1 MKTPCDEAVMRSGPV
16 DAPCKPEAGPWILAA
31 AILGSSMAFID
42 GTVVNVALPAL
53 QSSFRATVIDVQWV
67 VEAYGLFLG
76 ALILVGGS
84 AGDLFGRRR
93 TFLSGVALFA
103 TASAACGLARDI
115 DQLIAARALQGMGAA
130 LLTPGSLAIISAA
143 FPEQERGRAIGTWS
157 GFSAITAALGPVL
170 GGWLIQHASWRWIFF
185 INLPLAA
192 AVILISWWR
201 VPESRGPVA
210 KQIDLPGALVVTVGL
225 GGLVYGLIESPQ
237 LGWGHLR
244 VVGSL
249 VSGVACLIAFPFI
262 EARAESP
269 MVPLK
274 LFRART
280 MSGANL
286 LTLFLY
292 AALGVFFFVYPMNL
306 IQMQGYSAT
315 EAGAA
320 ALPLILL
327 IFLLSRWSGG
337 LVARYGPKLPL
348 IAGPVIAAVGFAL
361 FAVPSV
367 GGTYWRTF
375 FPAFVVLG
383 IGMAVSVAP
392 LTTVVMG
399 AVDPDHAGAASGIN
413 NAVARV
419 AGLLAIAVFGIVMVN
434 AFGMRLNHELA
445 RLELPQHG
453 RDEVQSNRVRLA
465 AIEVPFD
472 VDPRFVPGVKVAVS
486 SAFVFAFRIVA
497 CSSALLALAS
507 AATATLLIDHK
518 SSP

>member
-1 MKTPCDEAVMRSGPV
+1 MRSGPV

-31 AILGSSMAFID
+31 AILGTSMAFID

-93 TFLSGVALFA
+93 MFLTGIALFA
-103 TASAACGLARDI
+103 TASAACGLARNI
-115 DQLIAARALQGMGAA
+115 DQLIAARALQGVGAA

-157 GFSAITAALGPVL
+157 GFSAITTALGPVL

-201 VPESRGPVA
+201 VPEGRGPVA

-249 VSGVACLIAFPFI
+249 VLGVACLIAFPFI

-280 MSGANL
+280 FSGASL

-306 IQMQGYSAT
+306 IQVQGYSAT

-348 IAGPVIAAVGFAL
+348 IAGPIIAAVGFVL

-419 AGLLAIAVFGIVMVN
+419 SWLLAIAVFGIVMVN
-434 AFGMRLNHELA
+434 AFGIRLNHELA
-445 RLELPQHG
+445 LLEVPQYA

-465 AIEVPFD
+465 AIEVPSD

-518 SSP
+518 SSS

>member
-1 MKTPCDEAVMRSGPV
+1 MRSATA
-16 DAPCKPEAGPWILAA
+16 DSPCRPEAGPWILAA
-31 AILGSSMAFID
+31 AILGTSMAFID

-93 TFLSGVALFA
+93 MFLSGVALFA
-103 TASAACGLARDI
+103 VASAACGLARSI
-115 DQLIAARALQGMGAA
+115 DQLIAARALQGIGAA
-130 LLTPGSLAIISAA
+130 LLTPGSLAIISAS

-157 GFSAITAALGPVL
+157 GFSAITTALGPVL

-185 INLPLAA
+185 INLPFAA
-192 AVILISWWR
+192 VVILISWWR
-201 VPESRGPVA
+201 VPESRGPA
-210 KQIDLPGALVVTVGL
+210 ARQLDAAGALAVTVGL

-237 LGWGHLR
+237 LGWGHPR
-244 VVGSL
+244 VVGSVGL
-249 VSGVACLIAFPFI
+249 GAACLIAFPFI

-280 MSGANL
+280 FSGANL

-292 AALGVFFFVYPMNL
+292 AASGIFFFVYPMNL
-306 IQMQGYSAT
+306 IQVQGYSAT

-327 IFLLSRWSGG
+327 ISFLSRWSGG

-413 NAVARV
+413 NAMARV

-434 AFGMRLNHELA
+434 AFGIRLNHELA
-445 RLELPQHG
+445 LLEVPQHA

-465 AIEVPFD
+465 AIEVPSD

>member
-1 MKTPCDEAVMRSGPV
+1 MRSAAV

-31 AILGSSMAFID
+31 AILGTSMAFID

-53 QSSFRATVIDVQWV
+53 QSSFRTTVIDVQWV

-84 AGDLFGRRR
+84 AGDRFGRRR
-93 TFLSGVALFA
+93 MFLTGVALFA
-103 TASAACGLARDI
+103 MASAACGFARNI
-115 DQLIAARALQGMGAA
+115 DQLIAARALQGVGAA
-130 LLTPGSLAIISAA
+130 LLTPGSLAIISAS

-157 GFSAITAALGPVL
+157 GFSAITTALGPVL

-192 AVILISWWR
+192 AVIVISWWR
-201 VPESRGPVA
+201 VPESRGPVP
-210 KQIDLPGALVVTVGL
+210 KQLDVSGALAVTVGL

-244 VVGSL
+244 VIGSL
-249 VSGVACLIAFPFI
+249 VLGVACLIAFPVI

-274 LFRART
+274 LFRARPF
-280 MSGANL
+280 SGANL
-286 LTLFLY
+286 LTLLLY
-292 AALGVFFFVYPMNL
+292 AALGIFFFVFPMNL
-306 IQMQGYSAT
+306 IQVQGYSAT
-315 EAGAA
+315 AAGAA

-327 IFLLSRWSGG
+327 IFFLSRWSGG

-361 FAVPSV
+361 FAVPAV

-419 AGLLAIAVFGIVMVN
+419 SGLLAIAVFGIVMVN
-434 AFGMRLNHELA
+434 AFGIRLNHELA
-445 RLELPQHG
+445 LLEVPQHA

-465 AIEVPFD
+465 AIEVPSD
-472 VDPRFVPGVKVAVS
+472 VDPRFVPGVKIAVS
-486 SAFVFAFRIVA
+486 SAFVFAFRIVT